1 MIETSFPSLLSGL
14 PFINLDLLS
23 VGVAVAAIG
32 LLGYEIYANNPTSVT
47 SRSFFIF
54 SAITICWSV
63 TNYINY
69 QVTNPTLVLWLLRL
83 VIFFG
88 VWHAFSFFRFLY
100 VFPLEEKEFPAW
112 YRFVLVPWIF
122 IIATLTLSPF
132 VFSSIA
138 EISGGGA
145 VSKTVVTWGIFPF
158 ALTIIALIL
167 SGFVIFI
174 KKMLKTSGHERS
186 AYSLIL
192 LGAIITFSL
201 LVTFN
206 LVLPGIFLNVRWIP
220 LGALFLLPFVVF
232 TAYAISRHHLFN
244 LKVATTAFLGFMV
257 TVFSFVNILYSTQLS
272 GVVINVTAF
281 LIVLLGSIKIVRDT
295 LSLQNLTEELSVTN
309 ARQENLIHFIGHE
322 VKGFLTKAEGA
333 FSALVD
339 GDFGAL
345 PEGLKPFVEHS
356 LAETRQGVS
365 SVGSILKAS
374 NLKNGTVTYVK
385 ESFDF
390 KALAAEAA
398 EKAKPAAQAKG
409 LDLSFVAGD
418 GPYEMVGDRGEIGD
432 HVLRNLIDN
441 AINYTPLGSIAV
453 SLKREGRKI
462 VFAVQDTGVGITD
475 EDKERLFTEG
485 GHGKDSQKVNVHST
499 GYGLYIAKKIVE
511 DHGGTVRAE
520 SAGAGKGSTFIV
532 ELPV

>member
-1 MIETSFPSLLSGL
+1 MAPSGITSLVQ
-14 PFINLDLLS
+14 INFDLLS
-23 VGVAVAAIG
+23 VGVAIAGIL
-32 LLGYEIYANNPTSVT
+32 LLGSIIFFNNP
-47 SRSFFIF
+47 R
-54 SAITICWSV
+54 SV
-63 TNYINY
+63 TNRTFLYFSILTAVWGVSNY
-69 QVTNPTLVLWLLRL
+69 LEYRFTTIDATLWALRIHLLISTL
-83 VIFFG
+83 YAFIFFRL
-88 VWHAFSFFRFLY
+88 AY
-100 VFPLEEKEFPAW
+100 VFPREKVEFPRW
-112 YRFVLVPWIF
+112 YHFALIPVV
-122 IIATLTLSPF
+122 ATTMIVALTPF
-132 VFSSIA
+132 VFSGIDTLAPAGEVTKGVPGPGLPIFIFVAFGLLVSSLVVLFRRIKEA
-138 EISGGGA
+138 SGIQKRQMRVLFSGMFLMA
-145 VSKTVVTWGIFPF
+145 VLILVFNVILPNAFSNRSFIPLASLFILPF
-158 ALTIIALIL
+158 IALT
-167 SGFVIFI
+167 S
-174 KKMLKTSGHERS
+174 
-186 AYSLIL
+186 
-192 LGAIITFSL
+192 
-201 LVTFN
+201 
-206 LVLPGIFLNVRWIP
+206 
-220 LGALFLLPFVVF
+220 
-232 TAYAISRHHLFN
+232 YAIYRHHLFN

-374 NLKNGTVTYVK
+374 NLKKGTVTYVK

-499 GYGLYIAKKIVE
+499 GYGLYIAKKIAE